1 MAKLRRNLLIFK
13 LFIKNQFQMIRK
25 ILLFVLIFSFS
36 NTVFS
41 QKKEEKKKATWDV
54 NNPHQDWK
62 YKNFNLKT
70 DEGTWMNLDVSPD
83 GKTIVFDML
92 GDIYTM
98 PISGGKAIALR
109 TGLAYEVQPR
119 FSPDGKYI
127 SFTSDL
133 EGGNNIWVMT
143 SDGKNATSITKEK
156 FRLLN
161 NAVWTPDGKSLIAR
175 KHYTSQRSVGAG
187 EMWQYSFSGSAGL
200 QLTKR
205 KNDQQDV
212 NDPSVSPDGK
222 YLYYTEDMYPGGFFQ
237 YNKDPNSQIYVIKQ
251 YDFTTGKTKTVT
263 GGPGGA
269 ARPVVSKDGKSIA
282 FVKRIR
288 EKTVL
293 YIHDL
298 ETGSERP
305 IYFELDKDQQE
316 AWAVFGVY
324 PYFSWMPSNKDIVF
338 WSAGKIHTINID
350 SKVIKNIP
358 FEIDADIKLAETHRV
373 KRKVFTESFTSKMIK
388 DAQTSPDGKTII
400 FTSLG
405 HIYKKSLP
413 NGAPTRI
420 TKLEDFEA
428 DPSFSPDG
436 KSVLFVTWNDENLGT
451 IHSVNLDGSGLKK
464 LTKEKGI
471 YRTPVYDGS
480 GSKIAYR
487 KESGNGDQGFDYT
500 KMTGIYTMS
509 YTGSYPKRISETG
522 QFPQF
527 SEDNKRVFFQT
538 GGSFFGNLTKK
549 LKSVDLTGNNE
560 KSHFTSKLANR
571 IVPSPDNKWVA
582 IIHLHK
588 VYLAPF
594 VHNGK
599 EISID
604 ANTKSF
610 KVESL
615 SKEAG
620 INIHWSS
627 SNKKVHWTLGDQ
639 YFTKN
644 VINNTKDPFA
654 KTNLETTEAAG
665 IKINLEV
672 KSDIP
677 EGRVAFTN
685 ARLIT
690 MDGDKII
697 EDGTIIVYQNKIEE
711 IGESTTVTVPADA
724 KVYDMKGKTI
734 MPGIVDVH
742 AHVGAFRN
750 GLSTQKHWQFYANLA
765 FGVTTSHDPS
775 VHTKAAFTLEE
786 LQRSG
791 KTVGPRLFSTGFILY
806 GAEGDFKA
814 VVNNLDDARF
824 AIARTKAFGAKSV
837 KSYNQPRR
845 EQRQQIMQAAIE
857 LGVNVVPEGGSNFYS
872 NMSMIFDGHT
882 GIEHNIPVN
891 PVYKDV
897 LSLWSNSKT
906 GYTPTLIVNYGG
918 MNGEMFFYQK
928 SNVWENETL
937 LKYTPRYVIDTRSRH
952 RIMIPEKEY
961 ENGHILTSKT
971 VTDLSKLG
979 VKVNL
984 GAHGQLQGLGAHW
997 ELWMLQQGGMSNLEA
1012 LKAATINGAKYIGV
1026 GDELGSLVKGKLADL
1041 IILDKN
1047 PLDNIRNTNT
1057 VTHTMINGRLF
1068 DIATMNEI
1076 GNYDKKRTK
1085 FYWEDGKYNQGVPFN
1100 FDTRSFTK
1108 PTCSCH
1114 E

>member
-1 MAKLRRNLLIFK
+1 MRKFFIIFALI
-13 LFIKNQFQMIRK
+13 
-25 ILLFVLIFSFS
+25 SFS
-36 NTVFS
+36 VSTFS
-41 QKKEEKKKATWDV
+41 QKEKTAKSKKWDV
-54 NNPHQDWK
+54 NNPHKDWS
-62 YKNFNLKT
+62 YKTFNLNT
-70 DEGTWMNLDVSPD
+70 DEGTWMNLDISPD

-98 PISGGKAIALR
+98 PVTGGKAKALR
-109 TGLAYEVQPR
+109 TGLAFEVQPR
-119 FSPDGKYI
+119 YSPDGTYI
-127 SFTSDL
+127 SFTSDAG
-133 EGGNNIWVMT
+133 GGNNIWVMT
-143 SDGKNATSITKEK
+143 ADGQNAKAITKEK
-156 FRLLN
+156 YRLLN
-161 NAVWTPDGKSLIAR
+161 NAVWTPDGKSLVAR
-175 KHYTSQRSVGAG
+175 KHYTSERSVGAG
-187 EMWQYSFSGSAGL
+187 EMWQYPLVGSAGL
-200 QLTKR
+200 QITKR

-212 NDPSVSPDGK
+212 NDPSISPDGR
-222 YLYYTEDMYPGGFFQ
+222 YLYYAEDMYPGGFFQ

-251 YDFTTGKTKTVT
+251 YDFTTGKTKTIT

-269 ARPVVSKDGKSIA
+269 ARPIISRDGKNLA

-288 EKTVL
+288 EQTVL

-298 ETGSERP
+298 ATGEEKP
-305 IYFELDKDQQE
+305 IYFDLDKDQQE

-324 PYFSWMPSNKDIVF
+324 PYFSWMPNNRDLVF
-338 WSAGKIHTINID
+338 WTAGKIHSINID

-358 FEIDADIKLAETHRV
+358 FEIDTSIKLTETHQV
-373 KRKVFTESFTSKMIK
+373 KREAFTENFSSKMIK
-388 DAQTSPDGKTII
+388 DVKTSPNGNTII

-405 HIYKKSLP
+405 HIYKKTLP
-413 NGAPTRI
+413 NGIPTRI
-420 TKLEDFEA
+420 SNLSDFEA

-436 KSVLFVTWNDENLGT
+436 KSVLFVTWNDENLGA
-451 IHSVNLDGSGLKK
+451 IYSIKLDGSGLKK
-464 LTKEKGI
+464 LTKQKGI
-471 YRTPVYDGS
+471 YRTPIYDGS

-487 KESGNGDQGFDYT
+487 KESGNGDQGFDFT
-500 KMTGIYTMS
+500 KMTGIYTMN
-509 YTGSYPKRISETG
+509 YTGSYPKRISESG
-522 QFPQF
+522 EFPQF

-538 GGSFFGNLTKK
+538 GGAFFGNLTKK
-549 LKSVDLTGNNE
+549 LKSVDLSGNDE

-588 VYLAPF
+588 VYIAPF
-594 VHNGK
+594 IQNGQ
-599 EISID
+599 EINLDIK
-604 ANTKSF
+604 TKSF
-610 KVESL
+610 HIESL
-615 SKEAG
+615 SEEAG
-620 INIHWSS
+620 IDIHWGS
-627 SNKKVHWTLGDQ
+627 SNKKVHWTLGGE

-644 VINNTKDPFA
+644 LIDNTKDPFA
-654 KTNLETTEAAG
+654 KTNLDSSKATSSS
-665 IKINLEV
+665 INLTV
-672 KSDIP
+672 KSDVP
-677 EGRVAFTN
+677 EGIIAFTN
-685 ARLIT
+685 ARLII
-690 MDGDKII
+690 MNGNKVI
-697 EDGTIIVYQNKIEE
+697 EEGTIIINQNKIDT
-711 IGESTTVTVPADA
+711 IGTSEKIAIPEGA

-786 LQRSG
+786 LQKSG
-791 KTVGPRLFSTGFILY
+791 QTVGPRLFSTGFILY

-814 VVNNLDDARF
+814 VVNNLEDARF
-824 AIARTKAFGAKSV
+824 AIERTKAFGAKSV

-845 EQRQQIMQAAIE
+845 EQRQQIMQAAKE

-918 MNGEMFFYQK
+918 MNGEMFFYEE

-952 RIMIPEKEY
+952 RIKIPRKEY

-971 VTDLSKLG
+971 VTDLSKMG

-997 ELWMLQQGGMSNLEA
+997 ELWMLHQGGMSNLEA
-1012 LKAATINGAKYIGV
+1012 LKAATINGAEYIGI
-1026 GDELGSLVKGKLADL
+1026 GDELGTLEVGKLADL

-1047 PLDNIRNTNT
+1047 PLENIRHSNT
-1057 VTHTMINGRLF
+1057 VTHTMINGRLY
-1068 DIATMNEI
+1068 DVTTMNEI
-1076 GNYDKKRTK
+1076 GNYNTPRTK
-1085 FYWEDGKYNQGVPFN
+1085 FYWENGKYNQGVPFN
-1100 FDTRSFTK
+1100 FDTNSFTS

>member
-1 MAKLRRNLLIFK
+1 M
-13 LFIKNQFQMIRK
+13 RK
-25 ILLFVLIFSFS
+25 FLLFAIIFSFS
-36 NTVFS
+36 ISVFA
-41 QKKEEKKKATWDV
+41 QKKDEKKKTKWDV
-54 NNPHQDWK
+54 NNPHKDWK
-62 YKNFNLKT
+62 YKSFNLKT

-83 GKTIVFDML
+83 GKTIVFDLL

-98 PISGGKAIALR
+98 PITGGKAKILR
-109 TGLAYEVQPR
+109 AGLAYEVQPR
-119 FSPDGKYI
+119 FSPNGKYI
-127 SFTSDL
+127 SFTSDA

-143 SDGKNATSITKEK
+143 ADGKNAKSITKEK
-156 FRLLN
+156 YRLLN

-187 EMWQYSFSGSAGL
+187 EMWQYPFSGSAGL

-222 YLYYTEDMYPGGFFQ
+222 YLYYSEDMYPGGFFQ
-237 YNKDPNSQIYVIKQ
+237 YNKNPNTQIYVINR
-251 YDFTTGKTKTVT
+251 YDFKTGKTQRIT

-269 ARPVVSKDGKSIA
+269 ARPVVSKDGKLLA
-282 FVKRIR
+282 FVKRVR
-288 EKTVL
+288 TQSVL
-293 YIHDL
+293 YIHNL
-298 ETGSERP
+298 ETGEETP
-305 IYFELDKDQQE
+305 IYFNLTKDQQE

-324 PYFSWMPSNKDIVF
+324 PHFSWMPNNKDIVF
-338 WSAGKIHTINID
+338 WSEGKIKKINID
-350 SKVIKNIP
+350 SKLPTDIP
-358 FEIDADIKLAETHRV
+358 FEVDEELKLAETHRV
-373 KRKVFTESFTSKMIK
+373 KRKVFTETFTSKMIK
-388 DAQTSPDGKTII
+388 DAKTSPNGKMIV

-405 HIYKKSLP
+405 HIYKKTLP
-413 NGAPTRI
+413 NGKPTRVSNL
-420 TKLEDFEA
+420 TDFES

-436 KSVLFVTWNDENLGT
+436 KSILFVTWNDENLGAIYKVKT
-451 IHSVNLDGSGLKK
+451 DGSGLQKM
-464 LTKEKGI
+464 TKEKGI

-487 KESGNGDQGFDYT
+487 KQDGNGDQGFDYT
-500 KMTGIYTMS
+500 KKTGIYTMS
-509 YTGSYPKRISETG
+509 YTGSSAKKISDNGE
-522 QFPQF
+522 FPQF
-527 SEDNKRVFFQT
+527 SEDGTRIFFQT
-538 GGSFFGNLTKK
+538 GGSFFGGLTKH
-549 LKSVDLTGNNE
+549 LKSVNLNGKDE
-560 KSHFTSKLANR
+560 RSHFKSKLANR
-571 IVPSPDNKWVA
+571 IIPSPDNQWVA

-599 EISID
+599 EINID

-620 INIHWSS
+620 ISLHWAANNKNI
-627 SNKKVHWTLGDQ
+627 HWTLGDE
-639 YFTKN
+639 YFTKS
-644 VINNTKDPFA
+644 VTDNTTDPFA
-654 KTNLETTEAAG
+654 KTNLNATAASG
-665 IKINLEV
+665 IKVNLQV

-677 EGRVAFTN
+677 DGRIAYTN
-685 ARLIT
+685 ARIIT
-690 MDGDKII
+690 MENDEII
-697 EDGTIIVYQNKIEE
+697 ENGTIVVYQNKIEE
-711 IGESTTVTVPADA
+711 IGKSDAVTVPTDA

-775 VHTKAAFTLEE
+775 VHTQAAFTLEE

-791 KTVGPRLFSTGFILY
+791 ATVGPRLFSTGFILY

-814 VVNNLDDARF
+814 VVNNLEDARF
-824 AIARTKAFGAKSV
+824 AIKRTKAFGAGSV

-845 EQRQQIMQAAIE
+845 EQRQQIMQAARE

-882 GIEHNIPVN
+882 GIEHNIPVA
-891 PVYKDV
+891 PLYKDV
-897 LSLWSNSKT
+897 QTLWGNSQT

-918 MNGEMFFYQK
+918 MSGEFFFYQNN
-928 SNVWENETL
+928 NVWENKTL
-937 LKYTPRYVIDTRSRH
+937 LKYTPRYVVDSRSRH
-952 RIMIPEKEY
+952 RTMIPDEEY
-961 ENGHILTSKT
+961 YNGHILTSRS
-971 VTDLSKLG
+971 VTALSKLG
-979 VKVNL
+979 VKANL

-1012 LKAATINGAKYIGV
+1012 LKAATINGADYLGMS
-1026 GDELGSLVKGKLADL
+1026 DEIGSLKKGKLADL

-1047 PLDNIRNTNT
+1047 PIDNIKNTNS
-1057 VTHTMINGRLF
+1057 VIYTMINGRMY
-1068 DIATMNEI
+1068 DISTMNEV
-1076 GNYDKKRTK
+1076 GNYDSKRTK
-1085 FYWEDGKYNQGVPFN
+1085 FYWENGKYNQGVPFN
-1100 FDTRSFTK
+1100 VDTMSFTR

>member
-1 MAKLRRNLLIFK
+1 MRNFFIIFALI
-13 LFIKNQFQMIRK
+13 
-25 ILLFVLIFSFS
+25 SFS
-36 NTVFS
+36 NLTFS
-41 QKKEEKKKATWDV
+41 QKEKTIESKKWDV
-54 NNPHQDWK
+54 NNPHKDWN

-70 DEGTWMNLDVSPD
+70 DEGTWMNLDISPD
-83 GKTIVFDML
+83 GETIVFDML

-98 PISGGKAIALR
+98 PITGGKATALR

-119 FSPDGKYI
+119 YSPDGTYI
-127 SFTSDL
+127 SFTSDA

-143 SDGKNATSITKEK
+143 ADGTNAKAITKEK

-161 NAVWTPDGKSLIAR
+161 NAVWTPDGKSLVAR

-187 EMWQYSFSGSAGL
+187 EMWQYPLVGSAGL
-200 QLTKR
+200 QITKR

-212 NDPSVSPDGK
+212 NDPSISPDGR
-222 YLYYTEDMYPGGFFQ
+222 YLYYAEDMYPGGFFQ

-251 YDFTTGKTKTVT
+251 YDFTTGKTKTIT

-269 ARPVVSKDGKSIA
+269 ARPIISRDGKNLA

-288 EKTVL
+288 EQTVL

-298 ETGSERP
+298 ATGEEKP
-305 IYFELDKDQQE
+305 IYFDLDKDQQE

-324 PYFSWMPSNKDIVF
+324 PYFSWMPNNRDLVF
-338 WSAGKIHTINID
+338 WSAGKIHSINID

-358 FEIDADIKLAETHRV
+358 FEIDTSIKLTETHQV
-373 KRKVFTESFTSKMIK
+373 KRKAFTENFSSKMIK
-388 DAQTSPDGKTII
+388 DVKTSPNGNTII

-405 HIYKKSLP
+405 HIYKKTLP
-413 NGAPTRI
+413 NGIPARI
-420 TKLEDFEA
+420 SNLSDFEA

-436 KSVLFVTWNDENLGT
+436 KSVLFVTWNDENLGA
-451 IHSVNLDGSGLKK
+451 IYSIKLDGSGLKK
-464 LTKEKGI
+464 LTKQKGI

-487 KESGNGDQGFDYT
+487 KESGNGDQGFDFT
-500 KMTGIYTMS
+500 KMTGIYTMN
-509 YTGSYPKRISETG
+509 YTGSYPKKISESG
-522 QFPQF
+522 EFPQF

-538 GGSFFGNLTKK
+538 GGAFFGNLTKK
-549 LKSVDLTGNNE
+549 LKSVDLSGNDE

-588 VYLAPF
+588 VYIAPF
-594 VHNGK
+594 IQNGQ
-599 EISID
+599 EINLDIK
-604 ANTKSF
+604 TKSF
-610 KVESL
+610 HVESL
-615 SKEAG
+615 SEEAG
-620 INIHWSS
+620 IDIHWGS
-627 SNKKVHWTLGDQ
+627 SNKKVHWILGDE

-644 VINNTKDPFA
+644 LIDNTKDPFA
-654 KTNLETTEAAG
+654 KTNLDSSKAAP

-672 KSDIP
+672 KSDVP
-677 EGRVAFTN
+677 EGIIALTN

-690 MDGDKII
+690 MNGDKVI
-697 EDGTIIVYQNKIEE
+697 EEGTIIINQNKIDT
-711 IGESTTVTVPADA
+711 IGTSEKIVIPEGA

-786 LQRSG
+786 LQKSG
-791 KTVGPRLFSTGFILY
+791 QTVGPRLFSTGFILY

-814 VVNNLDDARF
+814 VVNNLEDARF
-824 AIARTKAFGAKSV
+824 AIERTKAFGAKSV

-845 EQRQQIMQAAIE
+845 EQRQQIMQAAKE

-897 LSLWSNSKT
+897 LSLWGNSKT

-918 MNGEMFFYQK
+918 MNGEMFFYEE

-952 RIMIPEKEY
+952 RIKIPAKEY

-971 VTDLSKLG
+971 VTDLSKVG

-1012 LKAATINGAKYIGV
+1012 LKAATINGAEYIGV
-1026 GDELGSLVKGKLADL
+1026 GDELGSLEVGKLADL
-1041 IILDKN
+1041 IVLSEN
-1047 PLDNIRNTNT
+1047 PLENIRHTNT
-1057 VTHTMINGRLF
+1057 VTHTMINGRLY
-1068 DIATMNEI
+1068 DITTMNEI
-1076 GNYDKKRTK
+1076 GNYDKSRTK
-1085 FYWEDGKYNQGVPFN
+1085 FYWENGKYNQGVPFN
-1100 FDTRSFTK
+1100 FDTNSFTT

>member
-1 MAKLRRNLLIFK
+1 MRKFFIIFALI
-13 LFIKNQFQMIRK
+13 
-25 ILLFVLIFSFS
+25 SFS
-36 NTVFS
+36 VSTFS
-41 QKKEEKKKATWDV
+41 QKEKTAKSKKWDV
-54 NNPHQDWK
+54 NNPHKDWS
-62 YKNFNLKT
+62 YKTFNLNT
-70 DEGTWMNLDVSPD
+70 DEGTWMNLDISPD

-98 PISGGKAIALR
+98 PVTGGKAKALR
-109 TGLAYEVQPR
+109 TGLAFEVQPR
-119 FSPDGKYI
+119 YSPDGTYI
-127 SFTSDL
+127 SFTSDAG
-133 EGGNNIWVMT
+133 GGNNIWVMT
-143 SDGKNATSITKEK
+143 ADGQNAKAITKEK
-156 FRLLN
+156 YRLLN
-161 NAVWTPDGKSLIAR
+161 NAVWTPDGKSLVAR
-175 KHYTSQRSVGAG
+175 KHYTSERSVGAG
-187 EMWQYSFSGSAGL
+187 EMWQYPLVGSAGL
-200 QLTKR
+200 QITKR

-212 NDPSVSPDGK
+212 NDPSISPDGR
-222 YLYYTEDMYPGGFFQ
+222 YLYYAEDMYPGGFFQ

-251 YDFTTGKTKTVT
+251 YDFTTGKTKTIT

-269 ARPVVSKDGKSIA
+269 ARPIISRDGKNLA

-288 EKTVL
+288 EQTVL

-298 ETGSERP
+298 ATGEEKP
-305 IYFELDKDQQE
+305 IYFDLDKDQQE

-324 PYFSWMPSNKDIVF
+324 PYFSWMPNNKDLVF
-338 WSAGKIHTINID
+338 WSAGKIHSINID

-358 FEIDADIKLAETHRV
+358 FEIDTSIKLTETHQV
-373 KRKVFTESFTSKMIK
+373 KRKAFTENFSSKMIK
-388 DAQTSPDGKTII
+388 DVKTSPNGKTII

-405 HIYKKSLP
+405 HIYKKTLP
-413 NGAPTRI
+413 NGIPTRI
-420 TKLEDFEA
+420 SNLSDFEA

-436 KSVLFVTWNDENLGT
+436 KSVLFVTWNDENLGA
-451 IHSVNLDGSGLKK
+451 IYSIKLDGSGLKK
-464 LTKEKGI
+464 LTKQKGI
-471 YRTPVYDGS
+471 YRTPIYDGS

-487 KESGNGDQGFDYT
+487 KESGNGDQGFDFT
-500 KMTGIYTMS
+500 KMTGIYTMN
-509 YTGSYPKRISETG
+509 YTGSYPKRISESG
-522 QFPQF
+522 EFPQF

-538 GGSFFGNLTKK
+538 GGAFFGNLTKK
-549 LKSVDLTGNNE
+549 LKSVDLSGNDE

-588 VYLAPF
+588 VYIAPF
-594 VHNGK
+594 IQNGQ
-599 EISID
+599 EINLDIK
-604 ANTKSF
+604 TKSF
-610 KVESL
+610 HVESL
-615 SKEAG
+615 SEEAG
-620 INIHWSS
+620 IDIHWGS
-627 SNKKVHWTLGDQ
+627 SNKKVHWILGGE

-644 VINNTKDPFA
+644 LIDNTKDPFA
-654 KTNLETTEAAG
+654 KTNLDSSKATSSS
-665 IKINLEV
+665 INLTV

-677 EGRVAFTN
+677 EGIIAFTN

-690 MDGDKII
+690 MNGNEVI
-697 EDGTIIVYQNKIEE
+697 EEGTIIINQNKIDT
-711 IGESTTVTVPADA
+711 IGTSEKIAIPEGA

-786 LQRSG
+786 LQKSG
-791 KTVGPRLFSTGFILY
+791 QTVGPRLFSTGFILY

-814 VVNNLDDARF
+814 VVNNLEDARF
-824 AIARTKAFGAKSV
+824 AIERTKAFGAKSV

-845 EQRQQIMQAAIE
+845 EQRQQIMQAAKE

-918 MNGEMFFYQK
+918 MNGEMFFYEE

-952 RIMIPEKEY
+952 RIKIPAKEY

-971 VTDLSKLG
+971 VTDLSKMG

-997 ELWMLQQGGMSNLEA
+997 ELWMLHQGGMSNLEA
-1012 LKAATINGAKYIGV
+1012 LKAATINGAEYIGI
-1026 GDELGSLVKGKLADL
+1026 GDELGTLEVGKLADL

-1047 PLDNIRNTNT
+1047 PLENIRHTNT
-1057 VTHTMINGRLF
+1057 VTHTMINGRLY
-1068 DIATMNEI
+1068 DVTTMNEI
-1076 GNYDKKRTK
+1076 GNYNTPRTK
-1085 FYWEDGKYNQGVPFN
+1085 FYWENGKYNQGVPFN
-1100 FDTRSFTK
+1100 FDTNSFTS

>member
-1 MAKLRRNLLIFK
+1 MRKFFIIFALI
-13 LFIKNQFQMIRK
+13 
-25 ILLFVLIFSFS
+25 SFS
-36 NTVFS
+36 VSTFS
-41 QKKEEKKKATWDV
+41 QKEKIEKSKNWDV
-54 NNPHQDWK
+54 NNPHKDWG
-62 YKNFNLKT
+62 YKTFNLNT
-70 DEGTWMNLDVSPD
+70 DEGTWMNLDISPD

-98 PISGGKAIALR
+98 PVTGGRAKALR
-109 TGLAYEVQPR
+109 TGLAFEVQPR
-119 FSPDGKYI
+119 YSPDGTYI
-127 SFTSDL
+127 SFTSDA

-143 SDGKNATSITKEK
+143 ADGQNAKAITKEK
-156 FRLLN
+156 YRLLN
-161 NAVWTPDGKSLIAR
+161 NAVWTPDGKSLVAR
-175 KHYTSQRSVGAG
+175 KHYTSERSVGAG
-187 EMWQYSFSGSAGL
+187 EMWQYPLVGSAGL
-200 QLTKR
+200 QITKR

-212 NDPSVSPDGK
+212 NDPSISPDGR
-222 YLYYTEDMYPGGFFQ
+222 YLYYAEDMYPGGFFQ

-251 YDFTTGKTKTVT
+251 YDFTTGKTKTIT

-269 ARPVVSKDGKSIA
+269 ARPIISRDGKNLA

-288 EKTVL
+288 EQTVL

-298 ETGSERP
+298 ATGEEKP
-305 IYFELDKDQQE
+305 IYFDLDKDQQE

-324 PYFSWMPSNKDIVF
+324 PYFSWMPNNRDLVF
-338 WSAGKIHTINID
+338 WSAGKIHSINID

-358 FEIDADIKLAETHRV
+358 FEIDTSIKLTETHQV
-373 KRKVFTESFTSKMIK
+373 KRKAFTENFSSKMIK
-388 DAQTSPDGKTII
+388 DVKTSPNGNTII

-405 HIYKKSLP
+405 HIYKKTLP
-413 NGAPTRI
+413 NGIPARI
-420 TKLEDFEA
+420 SNLSDFEA

-436 KSVLFVTWNDENLGT
+436 KSVLFVTWNDENLGA
-451 IHSVNLDGSGLKK
+451 IYSIKLDGSGLKK
-464 LTKEKGI
+464 LTKQKGI

-487 KESGNGDQGFDYT
+487 KESGNGDQGFDFT
-500 KMTGIYTMS
+500 KMTGIYTMN
-509 YTGSYPKRISETG
+509 YTGSYPKRISESG
-522 QFPQF
+522 EFPQF

-538 GGSFFGNLTKK
+538 GGAFFGNLTKK
-549 LKSVDLTGNNE
+549 LKSVDLSGNDE

-588 VYLAPF
+588 VYIAPF
-594 VHNGK
+594 IQNGQ
-599 EISID
+599 EINLDIK
-604 ANTKSF
+604 TKSF
-610 KVESL
+610 HVESL
-615 SKEAG
+615 SEEAG
-620 INIHWSS
+620 IDIHWGS
-627 SNKKVHWTLGDQ
+627 SNKKVHWILGGE

-644 VINNTKDPFA
+644 LIDNTKDPFA
-654 KTNLETTEAAG
+654 KTNLDSSKAAP

-672 KSDIP
+672 KSDVP
-677 EGRVAFTN
+677 EGIIAFTN

-690 MDGDKII
+690 MNGDKVI
-697 EDGTIIVYQNKIEE
+697 EEGTIIINQNKIDT
-711 IGESTTVTVPADA
+711 IGTSEKIVIPEGA

-786 LQRSG
+786 LQKSG
-791 KTVGPRLFSTGFILY
+791 QTVGPRLFSTGFILY

-814 VVNNLDDARF
+814 VVNNLEDARF
-824 AIARTKAFGAKSV
+824 AIERTKAFGAKSV

-845 EQRQQIMQAAIE
+845 EQRQQIMQAAKE

-897 LSLWSNSKT
+897 LSLWGNSKT

-918 MNGEMFFYQK
+918 MNGEMFFYEE

-952 RIMIPEKEY
+952 RIKIPAKEY

-971 VTDLSKLG
+971 VTDLSKVG

-1012 LKAATINGAKYIGV
+1012 LKAATINGAEYIGV
-1026 GDELGSLVKGKLADL
+1026 GDELGSLEVGKLADL
-1041 IILDKN
+1041 IVLSEN
-1047 PLDNIRNTNT
+1047 PLENIRHTNT
-1057 VTHTMINGRLF
+1057 VTHTMINGRLY
-1068 DIATMNEI
+1068 DITTMNEI
-1076 GNYDKKRTK
+1076 GNYDKSRTK
-1085 FYWEDGKYNQGVPFN
+1085 FYWENGKYNQGVPFN
-1100 FDTRSFTK
+1100 FDTNSFTT

>member
-1 MAKLRRNLLIFK
+1 MRKFFIIFALI
-13 LFIKNQFQMIRK
+13 
-25 ILLFVLIFSFS
+25 SFS
-36 NTVFS
+36 VSTFS
-41 QKKEEKKKATWDV
+41 QKEKTAKSKKWDV
-54 NNPHQDWK
+54 NNPHKDWS
-62 YKNFNLKT
+62 YKTFNLNT
-70 DEGTWMNLDVSPD
+70 DEGTWMNLDISPD

-98 PISGGKAIALR
+98 PVTGGKAKALR
-109 TGLAYEVQPR
+109 TGLAFEVQPR
-119 FSPDGKYI
+119 YSPAGTYI
-127 SFTSDL
+127 SFTSDA

-143 SDGKNATSITKEK
+143 ADGQNAKAITKEK
-156 FRLLN
+156 YRLLN
-161 NAVWTPDGKSLIAR
+161 NAVWTPDGKSLVAR
-175 KHYTSQRSVGAG
+175 KHYTSERSVGAG
-187 EMWQYSFSGSAGL
+187 EMWQYPLVGSAGL
-200 QLTKR
+200 QITKR

-212 NDPSVSPDGK
+212 NDPSISPDGR
-222 YLYYTEDMYPGGFFQ
+222 YLYYAEDMYPGGFFQ

-251 YDFTTGKTKTVT
+251 YDFTTGKTKTIT

-269 ARPVVSKDGKSIA
+269 ARPIISRDGKNLA

-288 EKTVL
+288 EQTVL

-298 ETGSERP
+298 ATGEEKP
-305 IYFELDKDQQE
+305 IYFDLDKDQQE

-324 PYFSWMPSNKDIVF
+324 PYFSWMPNNRDLVF
-338 WSAGKIHTINID
+338 WSAGKIHSINID

-358 FEIDADIKLAETHRV
+358 FEIDTSIKLTETHQV
-373 KRKVFTESFTSKMIK
+373 KREAFTENFSSKMIK
-388 DAQTSPDGKTII
+388 DVKTSPNGNTII

-405 HIYKKSLP
+405 HIYKKTLP
-413 NGAPTRI
+413 NGIPTRI
-420 TKLEDFEA
+420 SNLSDFEA

-436 KSVLFVTWNDENLGT
+436 KSVLFVTWNDENLGA
-451 IHSVNLDGSGLKK
+451 IYSIKLDGSGLKK
-464 LTKEKGI
+464 LTKQKGI

-487 KESGNGDQGFDYT
+487 KESGNGDQGFDFT
-500 KMTGIYTMS
+500 KMTGIYTMN
-509 YTGSYPKRISETG
+509 YTGSYPKRISESG
-522 QFPQF
+522 EFPQF

-538 GGSFFGNLTKK
+538 GGAFFGNLTKK
-549 LKSVDLTGNNE
+549 LKSVDLSGNDE

-588 VYLAPF
+588 VYIAPF
-594 VHNGK
+594 IQNGQ
-599 EISID
+599 EINLDIK
-604 ANTKSF
+604 TKSF
-610 KVESL
+610 HVESL
-615 SKEAG
+615 SEEAG
-620 INIHWSS
+620 IDIHWGS
-627 SNKKVHWTLGDQ
+627 SNKKVHWTLGDE

-644 VINNTKDPFA
+644 LIDNTKDPFA
-654 KTNLETTEAAG
+654 KTNLDSSKATSSS
-665 IKINLEV
+665 INLTV
-672 KSDIP
+672 KSDVP
-677 EGRVAFTN
+677 EGIIAFTN

-690 MDGDKII
+690 MNGNKVI
-697 EDGTIIVYQNKIEE
+697 EEGTIIINQNKIDT
-711 IGESTTVTVPADA
+711 IGTSEKIAIPEGA

-786 LQRSG
+786 LQKSG
-791 KTVGPRLFSTGFILY
+791 QTVGPRLFSTGFILY

-814 VVNNLDDARF
+814 VVNNLEDARF
-824 AIARTKAFGAKSV
+824 AIERTKAFGAKSI

-845 EQRQQIMQAAIE
+845 EQRQQIMQAAKE

-918 MNGEMFFYQK
+918 MNGEMFFYEE
-928 SNVWENETL
+928 SNVWENQTL

-952 RIMIPEKEY
+952 RIKIPRKEY

-971 VTDLSKLG
+971 VTDLSKMG

-997 ELWMLQQGGMSNLEA
+997 ELWMLHQGGMSNLEA
-1012 LKAATINGAKYIGV
+1012 LKAATINGAEYIGI
-1026 GDELGSLVKGKLADL
+1026 GDELGTLEVGKLADL

-1047 PLDNIRNTNT
+1047 PLENIRHSNT
-1057 VTHTMINGRLF
+1057 VTHTMINGRLY
-1068 DIATMNEI
+1068 DVTTMNEI
-1076 GNYDKKRTK
+1076 GNYNTPRTK
-1085 FYWEDGKYNQGVPFN
+1085 FYWENGKYNQGVPFN
-1100 FDTRSFTK
+1100 FDTNSFTS